1 MFRSSYVPSYG
12 SYAFLTSDFSHHTS
26 KHPSHPHI
34 ISLKGRCTG
43 RLTDGRVIRLP
54 SHYPHF
60 FAHTLTLAEE
70 WECLT
75 LKMWGRREGERMSL
89 TWLQPFVY
97 KGLRGVM
104 WGCEGHFWKILFFQS
119 SSSSRS
125 PKPRTPVCAVF
136 PSWVRSL
143 RTCSSKPA
151 DCQSDGTDWN
161 ASSVCHRSLFLLSHS
176 EDSNLIAPFSL
187 SACVINE
194 HRLHGF
200 HGSINHELWT
210 FNHEPLTMN
219 H

>member
-104 WGCEGHFWKILFFQS
+104 WGCEGSFEKFIF
-119 SSSSRS
+119 SRLIVVTQPEATNTSRCCFPVVS
-125 PKPRTPVCAVF
+125 PKPLD
-136 PSWVRSL
+136 S
-143 RTCSSKPA
+143 
-151 DCQSDGTDWN
+151 QSDACGL
-161 ASSVCHRSLFLLSHS
+161 SVWRDGLECLFSMS
-176 EDSNLIAPFSL
+176 
-187 SACVINE
+187 
-194 HRLHGF
+194 
-200 HGSINHELWT
+200 
-210 FNHEPLTMN
+210 
-219 H
+219 